1 MIRRGNMDSIKVVQV
16 GLGPLGQKIVQY
28 ISERK
33 GIKII
38 GAVELDPMK
47 VGKDLGDLCSVDKQ
61 LDVKVTDDIGKVLKI
76 CKPDVAILSTV
87 SSIKKLLPQ
96 LEDMAKLGI
105 NVVSTCEELS
115 YPWKTE
121 PEIAERINQTAK
133 KHGVAVLG
141 TGVNPGFLMDF
152 FPIALTAV
160 CQRVDSIKISRIQDA
175 TYRRIPFQKKIG
187 AGLTL
192 DEFER
197 RKREGSLRHVGL
209 TESMYMIAERM
220 GWKVDS
226 IEDIIS
232 PVIAEKEVMMGRTIV
247 LPGMTLGVQQMGRA
261 YGEGKERITLE
272 FRASVGEP
280 GPADTIQIRG
290 LPDIVSSIPGG
301 INGDV
306 ATCAIIINAMRSILE
321 ASPGLKTMTDIP
333 VASYF
338 SAWR

>member
-1 MIRRGNMDSIKVVQV
+1 MDSIKVVQV

-33 GIKII
+33 GIEIV
-38 GAVELDPMK
+38 GAVELDPLK
-47 VGKDLGDLCSVDKQ
+47 VGKDMCELCCVDKR
-61 LDVKVTDDIGKVLKI
+61 LNVKVTDDIGEILKI
-76 CKPDVAILSTV
+76 CKPDIAILSTV

-96 LEDMAKLGI
+96 VENLAKNGI
-105 NVVSTCEELS
+105 NIVSTCEELS
-115 YPWKTE
+115 FPWKTE
-121 PEIAERINQTAK
+121 PEISEKIDETAK
-133 KHGVAVLG
+133 KYGVTVLG

-160 CQRVDSIKISRIQDA
+160 CQRVDSIKILRIQDA
-175 TYRRIPFQKKIG
+175 TFRRIPFQKKIG

-192 DEFER
+192 DEFES
-197 RKREGSLRHVGL
+197 RKKEGSLRHVGL
-209 TESMYMIAERM
+209 TESMHMIAERM

-226 IEDIIS
+226 TEDVIS
-232 PVIAEKEVMMGRTIV
+232 PVIAEKEVMMGHVTV

-261 YGEGKERITLE
+261 YGDGKELITLE

-280 GPADTIQIRG
+280 EPADIIEIRG

-301 INGDV
+301 INGDI
-306 ATCAIIINAMRSILE
+306 ATCAITINAMRSVLE
-321 ASPGLKTMTDIP
+321 SVPGLKTMTDIP

-338 SAWR
+338 STRR